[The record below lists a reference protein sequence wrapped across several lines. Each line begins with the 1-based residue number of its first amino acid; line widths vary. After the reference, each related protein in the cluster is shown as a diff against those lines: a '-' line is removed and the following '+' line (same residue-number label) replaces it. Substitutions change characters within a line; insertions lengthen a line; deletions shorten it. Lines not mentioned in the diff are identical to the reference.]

1 MATFKVTKGTPV
13 AFRDSA
19 YPTAYPSPHEGELF
33 YNSGS
38 GAFQFLGLATGAW
51 STGGTMNTGRTS
63 SSGTGTGSTDHII
76 AGGYYLPPSADRSR
90 TETYNGTAWSEVAD
104 CPNDLTYG
112 NGLGSSTS
120 SLLAGYSIPGPV
132 PGGLGPQLQC
142 HQWNGASW
150 TDTNNINTYRQFG
163 GTAGTTTAGL
173 LFGGSG
179 PSALKTNEL
188 WNGTSWTEIAD
199 MNTAKTDIGGGCG
212 TQTAALSASGL
223 PNTTELWNGV
233 GWTEIAELNTARF
246 NSSKIGISTSALCAG
261 GQTDPTFLANTEEWN
276 GSSWTEV
283 GDIIAI
289 QGYAGGSSPSSGS
302 SDGLFAGG
310 GNGPTNNATY
320 EWTLAHATKTID
332 VS

>member
-1 MATFKVTKGTPV
+1 MVVANPGTVSVMKGY
-13 AFRDSA
+13 A
-19 YPTAYPSPHEGELF
+19 
-33 YNSGS
+33 
-38 GAFQFLGLATGAW
+38 LGTGAW
-51 STGGTMNTGRTS
+51 STGGTMNTGRIS
-63 SSGTGTGSTDHII
+63 SSGTGSGSTDYII
-76 AGGYYLPPSADRSR
+76 AGGYYLPPEVDRSA
-90 TETYNGTAWSEVAD
+90 TETYNGTSWSEVAD
-104 CPNDLTYG
+104 CPNDLTG
-112 NGLGSSTS
+112 TS
-120 SLLAGYSIPGPV
+120 SLLAGYSIPGPI

-163 GTAGTTTAGL
+163 GTAGSTTAGL

-179 PSALKTNEL
+179 PAALKTNES

-223 PNTTELWNGV
+223 PATTELWNGAS
-233 GWTEIAELNTARF
+233 WTEIAELNTARY
-246 NSSKIGISTSALCAG
+246 NSSKIGISTSALVAG
-261 GQTDPTFLANTEEWN
+261 GQTPSTYLTNTEEWN
-276 GSSWTEV
+276 SSSWTEV

-310 GNGPTNNATY
+310 GSAPTNDATY
-320 EWTLAHATKTID
+320 EWTIPLATVSFDID
-332 VS
+332 